1 MGLAAELGID
11 QFRPQTPK
19 RVMGWDNAGMPVL
32 VDVFQGA
39 TSLLAGT
46 WGLVPAPAAGDQD
59 KCLFGDGTWRVASG
73 GGGGPAYPDL
83 AADETIDTNSHNL
96 IITNA
101 AGTGGFIQIQA
112 KNNVT
117 PRTNTLQL
125 ASSGSSI
132 THIETPVQASVSASG
147 AQVVASYLNA
157 LGYNRLVLQGGISGA
172 VIQSTVTG
180 FRGLA
185 YAADYRAD
193 FTALSLVDKGYVDAA
208 ITAGAGIATA
218 SNGLSVSGSN
228 VLLGGSNITVP
239 TELQITTGSLSVT
252 GADKAF
258 TFKSTSGLAPKFR
271 IEGDGVNTDGRN
283 YEFEPQLISGFI
295 RGLLW
300 KYSTAHNAAATQ
312 PAIFVRDNGWIY
324 FGATSEGGSHMIYR
338 PNNSLAVGS
347 NIQSINDVDF
357 IQGANI
363 SNLGTQGRNVLKGQN
378 YSLKGTSYGNF
389 LYADSPDNGATSMK
403 DLAFNFINSIG
414 SSSSV
419 QNIGGCLL
427 LGDDYKVNQAANEY
441 QTLYCILM
449 GNHNECDSSHH
460 LFQFGTGL
468 INKYTNALHGNWK
481 FQPKFVF
488 GNANVDMGAV
498 RSTFVI
504 ANGMTGSF
512 KGQSLTHLADGWT
525 QINTS
530 NTKGFEGGGTDV
542 NQVAADVTPKAA
554 FEVVSTTSGILFP
567 RMTTTQRDA
576 IVTPLDGLVVYNSTT
591 NKLQVRAAAAWV
603 DLH

>member
-1 MGLAAELGID
+1 MSLAAELGID

-19 RVMGWDNAGMPVL
+19 RVMGWDDAGMPVL
-32 VDVFQGA
+32 VSVFQGA

-46 WGLVPAPAAGDQD
+46 WGLVPAPAAGDED

-83 AADETIDTNSHNL
+83 AADETIDTNSHNFTM
-96 IITNA
+96 TNA
-101 AGTGGFIQIQA
+101 AGIGGVMVFQSKNISTG
-112 KNNVT
+112 
-117 PRTNTLQL
+117 RSNTLQL
-125 ASSGSSI
+125 ASSGSILS
-132 THIETPVQASVSASG
+132 HVE
-147 AQVVASYLNA
+147 
-157 LGYNRLVLQGGISGA
+157 GA
-172 VIQSTVTG
+172 VTSSLFTSLSQAILSYQNATGYRRIVSSGSGLIVQSTVAAFPG
-180 FRGLA
+180 MQ

-208 ITAGAGIATA
+208 ITAAAGIASA
-218 SNGLSVSGSN
+218 SNGLSVSGSAAI
-228 VLLGGSNITVP
+228 LGGSNITLP

-258 TFKSTSGLAPKFR
+258 TFKSNSGLAPKVR

-300 KYSTAHNAAATQ
+300 KYSTAHNTAATQ

-363 SNLGTQGRNVLKGQN
+363 SNLGTQGRNILKGQN

-389 LYADSPDNGATSMK
+389 IYADSPDNDAASMNN
-403 DLAFNFINSIG
+403 LAFNFINSIG
-414 SSSSV
+414 SSTSV
-419 QNIGGCLL
+419 QNLGGCLV
-427 LGDDYKVNQAANEY
+427 LGDDYQINQAANEY

-449 GNHNECDSSHH
+449 GNHNECDNSHH

-468 INKYTNALHGNWK
+468 VNKYTNALHGNWK

-504 ANGMTGSF
+504 ANGMLGAFRS
-512 KGQSLTHLADGWT
+512 QSLTHLADGWT

-542 NQVAADVTPKAA
+542 TQVAADVTPKAA

-576 IVTPLDGLVVYNSTT
+576 IVTPLDGLVIYNSTT
-591 NKLQVRAAAAWV
+591 NKLQIRAAAAWA